1 MIYPGLNIQNYI
13 IKDEIGRGGF
23 GSVYLAGMEGS
34 DKLVAIKFLHPK
46 TIRSDE
52 AKQSFMDEM
61 INQAR
66 LALCPNI
73 VQIMRSIR
81 YADRHGE
88 HLGMVMEYIDGEPL
102 DLFIQRYSL
111 LPEFVAVPI
120 FIQALNGL
128 GFAHRNNM
136 LHRDIKPGNII
147 IRRDGLVKI
156 MDFGLSKLTSGNAA
170 SESARAASLNYVAP
184 ERLDRAAIDARTDI
198 YSMGT
203 TLYEAVT
210 GIPPYQIE
218 PGDWEDARIKH
229 FGGRYRPIREFYDHH
244 SDDLAAIVKR
254 SLAVDPAQR
263 YSSCEEMKNDL
274 VTLLSKSAPPSQ
286 LKSEFQVVIEMTQS
300 ILEAGGGD
308 GGGGNWA
315 QVRQQ
320 AEAERQ
326 RRELESENRLKREA
340 EQQRQQ
346 QEETRQQVRRDV
358 QSRCEV
364 MVKSGELNEAME
376 LLQSTFSADP
386 GFEYAKDW
394 LGKLKKW
401 CALKEDAG
409 DHLRESKYHLGV
421 DMLEKLAKE
430 LPDGEGRQQM
440 VGHAEN
446 ARKNWVKEL
455 ENLQGQYRQTKELP
469 DRIRILDQLIKIA
482 PAGTVEKVSV
492 ERQNLVQLR
501 SKRRK
506 RSLLLGLGGT
516 VAVVGGLAFLFLILP
531 GMRYNSALQEAEAKI
546 EKLPQ
551 AALEELQGLQRQ
563 DDTEKVRRLIEKAEF
578 ETRAQQSREIL
589 GEMDKLMASGNFEL
603 AEANLGRVKQEVYK
617 GMSLPDAVMEKER
630 EFRSRAA
637 DHFMKQAASS
647 SDPSQQYID
656 LLMAQRFSASSSEV
670 SRAISDLLVRSGDAV
685 LNGIMSR
692 AETTSDCPRA
702 KELLE
707 MAMRIKAA
715 DPRLLALRER
725 IYRRCR

>member
-23 GSVYLAGMEGS
+23 GSVYLAGVEGS

-46 TIRSDE
+46 TLRSDE
-52 AKQSFMDEM
+52 AKQSFLDEM

-73 VQIMRSIR
+73 VQIVRSIR
-81 YADRHGE
+81 FADRHGE

-184 ERLDRAAIDARTDI
+184 ERLDRAAIDVRTDI

-218 PGDWEDARIKH
+218 AGDWEDARAKH
-229 FGGRYRPIREFYDHH
+229 FGGCYRPIREFYEHH
-244 SDDLAAIVKR
+244 SDELSRILGRA
-254 SLAVDPAQR
+254 LAVDPAQR
-263 YSSCEEMKNDL
+263 YSSCDEMKEDL
-274 VTLLSKSAPPSQ
+274 AALSAKSMPPAQ
-286 LKSEFQVVIEMTQS
+286 LKSEFQVIIEMTHS
-300 ILEAGGGD
+300 ILEAGSGD
-308 GGGGNWA
+308 GGNWA
-315 QVRQQ
+315 QVRRQ
-320 AEAERQ
+320 AEADRQ
-326 RRELESENRLKREA
+326 RREVEDENRRKRE
-340 EQQRQQ
+340 EERQRQK
-346 QEETRQQVRRDV
+346 QEDERQQTRRDV

-364 MVKSGELNEAME
+364 MIKGGELKDAVD
-376 LLQSTFSADP
+376 LLQDTFTSDP
-386 GFEYAKDW
+386 GFEYAREW
-394 LGKLKKW
+394 LGKVKKW
-401 CALKEDAG
+401 HSMQAEAEERIEG
-409 DHLRESKYHLGV
+409 GEYHLGV
-421 DMLEKLAKE
+421 DLMETLAKE
-430 LPDGEGRQQM
+430 LPAGEGRQQM
-440 VGHAEN
+440 IARAEN
-446 ARKNWVKEL
+446 SRKAWVKEL

-469 DRIRILDQLIKIA
+469 QRIRILDQLIKIA
-482 PAGTVEKVSV
+482 PAGTVEKISV
-492 ERQNLVQLR
+492 ERQNLVLRR
-501 SKRRK
+501 SKQ
-506 RSLLLGLGGT
+506 RSRALILGLGGT

-531 GMRYNSALQEAEAKI
+531 GMRYGSALNSAEAKI
-546 EKLPQ
+546 GNSPQ
-551 AALEELQGLQRQ
+551 AALEELQMLQRQ

-578 ETRAQQSREIL
+578 EVRAQGSRDVL
-589 GEMDKLMASGNFEL
+589 TEMDKLMAAGNFEL
-603 AEANLGRVKQEVYK
+603 AEANLARVKQEIYK
-617 GMSLPDAVMEKER
+617 GMALPDMVLEKER
-630 EFRSRAA
+630 EFRSKAA
-637 DHFMKQAASS
+637 DHFMKQASGGN
-647 SDPSQQYID
+647 DPSQQYID
-656 LLMAQRFSASSSEV
+656 LLMAKRFSASSSEV
-670 SRAISDLLVRSGDAV
+670 SRAISDLLVRSGEAV

-692 AETTSDCPRA
+692 AETTGDCPRA